1 MRSSLVLLLTLA
13 GVTLPLTAQLP
24 AGRGML
30 HPDGEARLTRMLDQ
44 TVAEGRAAGIVA
56 TVLQGG
62 NVVYQHAT
70 GMADREAN
78 RAMTLDTRFRIAS
91 QTKAIT
97 SVVIMTLIEE
107 GKMALSDPITR
118 WLPAFANTK
127 VSVPDSATGD
137 RALVPLRRA
146 ITVRDLLTH
155 SAGMSYGRDAFIADA
170 YAARGL
176 GSEAGN
182 GWYFAHK
189 TTDICTALAPLAE
202 LPLVAQPGED
212 FVYGYATDVLGCLV
226 ERITGKSL
234 AAVVQERIT
243 DPLGMTQTSFCV
255 AKGNAA
261 EVAAVYALQNG
272 TLTRAPEGP
281 RGQGDYVDGPC
292 VAFAGGAGLVSTAAD
307 YATFLEMLRRGGTY
321 NGHRILAPASV
332 ALMTHD
338 HLGTVFD
345 PDGVAGFGLGFQVW
359 HTPTL
364 AGRYG
369 EPGQW
374 GWGGAYHTTYWVD
387 PEHELVA
394 VLMVQLMPAS
404 GSVLQDRFRTG
415 VYQAVR

>member
-1 MRSSLVLLLTLA
+1 MRRQLLGLVLCAATPLA
-13 GVTLPLTAQLP
+13 AQLP
-24 AGRGML
+24 SARAPLHAGAA
-30 HPDGEARLTRMLDQ
+30 ARLGAILDQ

-62 NVVYQHAT
+62 KVVYQHAT

-91 QTKAIT
+91 QSKAIT

-107 GKMALSDPITR
+107 GRMALSDPITR
-118 WLPAFANTK
+118 WLPDFANTK
-127 VSVPDSATGD
+127 VSVPDSATGG
-137 RALVPLRRA
+137 RKLVPLRRP

-155 SAGMSYGRDAFIADA
+155 SAGMSYGGEAYVADA

-176 GSEAGN
+176 GREAGN

-202 LPLVAQPGED
+202 LPLVAQPGER

-226 ERITGKSL
+226 ERITGQSL
-234 AAVVQERIT
+234 AAVVKERIT
-243 DPLGMTQTSFCV
+243 DPLGMTRTSFCV
-255 AKGNAA
+255 AKGDAA
-261 EVAAVYALQNG
+261 TVAAVYALQNG

-281 RGQGDYVDGPC
+281 RGQGDYIDGPC

-307 YATFLEMLRRGGTY
+307 YATFLEMLRQGGTY
-321 NGHRILAPASV
+321 NGHRVISPASV
-332 ALMTHD
+332 ALMTRD
-338 HLGTVFD
+338 HLGPVYRA
-345 PDGVAGFGLGFQVW
+345 DGVAGFGLGFEVW
-359 HTPTL
+359 HHPAR

-369 EPGQW
+369 APGQW
-374 GWGGAYHTTYWVD
+374 SWGGAYHTTYWVD

-394 VLMVQLMPAS
+394 VLMVQLMPAQ

-415 VYQAVR
+415 VHQALR